1 MNEQKKYCT
10 FTLYFKKQIF
20 LSFVEASLI
29 RFNNIQNN
37 TPPMP
42 ILDAHLGGFFFSGHE

>member
-10 FTLYFKKQIF
+10 FAPPLMKQF
-20 LSFVEASLI
+20 LLLCVKVSVG
-29 RFNNIQNN
+29 RFNRTQNN

-42 ILDAHLGGFFFSGHE
+42 LLDAHLGGFFFSAHE